1 MGGIVITW
9 PQIAVVGL
17 IVLGIYVAELL
28 IFLRKVRHGKA
39 GNQRLLEAEQDSQR
53 DEITMLRR
61 ELAALRARLDELP
74 VEQAVAEPESAYGQA
89 MKLAQQGM
97 DSAAVAA
104 GCGISRGEAELIV
117 ALYRASQQ
125 R

>member
-1 MGGIVITW
+1 MNGIVITW
-9 PQIAVVGL
+9 AQIAAVGL

-28 IFLRKVRHGKA
+28 VFLRKSRRGKQ
-39 GNQRLLEAEQDSQR
+39 GGQQLLEAEQDSLR
-53 DEITMLRR
+53 DEISVLRR
-61 ELAALRARLDELP
+61 EVAALRTRLDEFPVDLP
-74 VEQAVAEPESAYGQA
+74 AGEPESAYGQA